1 MFCKQTIER
10 EGVFLSSVSSLLCVC
25 VCGASLQQRMQG
37 KTSSRSLSRS
47 RSRSLSFLCSPLLSL
62 FWCVPTTIMYPS
74 LYIFRHA
81 IFIRLIIH
89 SIIMYKDY
97 TTYPASSSPCV
108 RRRRR
113 YIATKHTTISNGDT
127 ILSYDSIHKNH
138 TIPTECSQSWP
149 GTCIALSLSLSLS
162 SSPTLLCLLRGVDEH
177 LSSQQR
183 NILFHSRNLDECVR
197 GVEGLLGDG

>member
-1 MFCKQTIER
+1 M
-10 EGVFLSSVSSLLCVC
+10 LSFALSLLVC
-25 VCGASLQQRMQG
+25 TNHNYVS
-37 KTSSRSLSRS
+37 
-47 RSRSLSFLCSPLLSL
+47 
-62 FWCVPTTIMYPS
+62 VS
-74 LYIFRHA
+74 LYISSCYF
-81 IFIRLIIH
+81 H
-89 SIIMYKDY
+89 SSYHSFYYHVQGLYY